1 MRGLFSW
8 VRLAVVL
15 GVPGLIGA
23 PATGCGEPPA
33 SSSASS
39 RPVMPGG
46 EAAEGAG
53 DGLVASP
60 EPDWPQWRGPRRD
73 GISGEKGLRPTW
85 PEDGPRLVWRRD
97 NLGRGWS
104 SPIIVRDRLYVTGDV
119 GKDLVLFAFDLDGKP
134 RWQARNG
141 QSWTGSF
148 PGARACSA
156 YSDGKL
162 YHMNAHGRV
171 ACLDAATGE
180 ELWACD
186 LRQRFGTV
194 EITWGLS
201 ECLLVDGPRVIVT
214 PGSETT
220 LMAALDKNSGRTLWT
235 TGPLGED
242 RVTHASP
249 ILFRHAGRRV
259 LANCSS
265 GHGFGV
271 DADTGKLLWT
281 VPLKNQFGTNVA
293 TPVYGAGRVFFATA
307 YVPGACYRLPAAE
320 GGPEPERLW
329 STSLDTCTG
338 ALLLADGQLYG
349 SGYRKHKS
357 WLALDWQSGRTRYEL
372 KDLATGAA
380 VYADGRLYCLAEDG
394 RAALLR
400 PTPDGFEVA
409 GQFRL
414 VPGKTNDA
422 WAHPV
427 LLHGRLY
434 LRYHDTLWCYDVRD
448 Y

>member
-1 MRGLFSW
+1 MRSVSSW
-8 VRLAVVL
+8 VRLAVVF

-23 PATGCGEPPA
+23 PAAGCGEPPA
-33 SSSASS
+33 SLPPSTA
-39 RPVMPGG
+39 PATAGG
-46 EAAEGAG
+46 DTGDDG

-60 EPDWPQWRGPRRD
+60 EPGWPQWRGPRRD

-85 PEDGPRLVWRRD
+85 PEGGPRLVWKLG

-119 GKDLVLFAFDLDGKP
+119 GKDLLIFAFDRDGKP

-148 PGARACSA
+148 PGTRACCA

-186 LRQRFGTV
+186 LRQRFGTR

-201 ECLLVDGPRVIVT
+201 ECLLVDGPRLIVT
-214 PGSETT
+214 PGSGTA
-220 LMAALDKNSGRTLWT
+220 LMAALEARSGRTLWT

-242 RVTHASP
+242 CVTHASP

-259 LANCSS
+259 LASCSS
-265 GHGFGV
+265 GHGFAV
-271 DADTGKLLWT
+271 DADSGKLLWA

-293 TPVYGAGRVFFATA
+293 TPVYGAGRMFFVTPYIPA
-307 YVPGACYRLPAAE
+307 ACYRLPAAG
-320 GGPEPERLW
+320 GGPEPEKLW
-329 STSLDTCTG
+329 NSSLDTCTG
-338 ALLLADGQLYG
+338 AVLWVDGALYG

-357 WLALDWQSGRTRYEL
+357 WLCLDWQSGRTRYEFEGL
-372 KDLATGAA
+372 TTGAA

-400 PTPDGFEVA
+400 PTADRFEVA

-414 VPGKTNDA
+414 VPGRTNDA

-427 LLHGRLY
+427 LLDGRLY

-448 Y
+448 